1 MKKNPVRD
9 LALTAMLLAVGLLLP
24 FLTGQLKQ
32 LGNMLLPMHLPVLLC
47 GFLCGWRWGGALGL
61 VLPLLRSALFGMP
74 AMFPSA
80 VAMAFELGAY
90 GLLCGW
96 LYKGGGLADIYRA
109 LVLALLGG
117 RLVWGAVSLGLYALM
132 GSAFTWELFFAG
144 AFANALPGIAVQLI
158 LIPAILTALRRAG
171 LTQRKETDSQA

>member
-9 LALTAMLLAVGLLLP
+9 LALTAMLLAAGLLLP
-24 FLTGQLKQ
+24 FLTGQIKQ
-32 LGNMLLPMHLPVLLC
+32 FGNMLLPMHLPVLLC
-47 GFLCGWRWGGALGL
+47 GFLCGWQWGGALGF

-74 AMFPSA
+74 GMFPSA
-80 VAMAFELGAY
+80 VSMAFELAAY
-90 GLLCGW
+90 GLLCGL
-96 LYKGGGLADIYRA
+96 LYKGGGVKDVYRA
-109 LVLALLGG
+109 LIIALLGG
-117 RLVWGAVSLGLYALM
+117 RLVWGLVSLGLYTLM

-171 LTQRKETDSQA
+171 LTPRKDDPSVP